1 MSIVNNYLGWVPSI
15 KKIDEYIKLGLTKPL
30 IRTVMYIALA
40 FWSINDPMG
49 LASAADRALSN
60 QLGRFRAFTLP
71 ISTAPITVVNIDY
84 PSITGL
90 HNSGDGWM
98 GADDWPLT
106 YADHGRILRDLAMP
120 RNGESAPAAIFY
132 DILFE
137 RPRVTSGN
145 LDLLGRTLSRLQ
157 EHPNAA
163 RIYLAGGGS
172 FLPMS
177 KQSLAKLNN
186 PSLAVSAWEGVGESY
201 PLQAQ
206 LSNVAGSK
214 MTSSAASILY
224 QELCRARHEDCRWIQ
239 STDLPPLS
247 PQWYITAN
255 SDCPAGKISIWHDVK
270 TIIMRLAAF
279 SASLEYPPSSCMPVH
294 QVRLSQLYGE
304 QSVRL
309 KPPHTRLGEPY
320 VVLVGNVMPSLND
333 YVESPLYGQIAGVYL
348 HANALI
354 NLINQGEQY
363 IKERDVFWFSLFTL
377 LVTIYVCMWFRG
389 TFGQD
394 GWFGR
399 RRVWLV
405 NAISKVEDIGSGS
418 IIIKA
423 FKSILIAVFYA
434 VTVIAGYMIFS
445 MFNEHPQGGLVLL
458 AFIPFLK
465 EVVLSGESRYV
476 QDNKGSYE

>member
-1 MSIVNNYLGWVPSI
+1 MNIFNDISRWIPSI
-15 KKIDEYIKLGLTKPL
+15 KRIDGYIRLGLTKPL
-30 IRTVMYIALA
+30 FRAAMYIAFA

-60 QLGRFRAFTLP
+60 QLGRFRAFIQP
-71 ISTAPITVVNIDY
+71 INTAPITVINIDY

-90 HNSGDGWM
+90 HNSGNGWM

-120 RNGESAPAAIFY
+120 RGDESAPAAIFY

-145 LDLLGRTLSRLQ
+145 LGSLGRTLSRLQ
-157 EHPNAA
+157 ENHNAA

-172 FLPMS
+172 FLSMS
-177 KQSLAKLNN
+177 KQSLAQLKN
-186 PSLAVSAWEGVGESY
+186 PSLAVSAWEGVGDNY
-201 PLQAQ
+201 PLKAQ
-206 LSNVAGSK
+206 LSNVAASK
-214 MTSSAASILY
+214 IADSAASILY

-239 STDLPPLS
+239 STNLPPLS
-247 PQWYITAN
+247 PQWYITEN
-255 SDCPAGKISIWHDVK
+255 SDCPAGKMSIWHDVK
-270 TIIMRLAAF
+270 AIIMRLATF
-279 SASLEYPPSSCMPVH
+279 SASLEYLPSSCIPVH

-304 QSVRL
+304 QPVSLR
-309 KPPHTRLGEPY
+309 PPHIRLGEPY

-354 NLINQGEQY
+354 NLINQGDKY
-363 IKERDVFWFSLFTL
+363 IKERDVFWFSLLTL
-377 LVTIYVCMWFRG
+377 LVTIYLCMWFRG
-389 TFGQD
+389 TLCHD

-399 RRVWLV
+399 RRIWLV
-405 NAISKVEDIGSGS
+405 NAINKIEWIGDDSL
-418 IIIKA
+418 IIKA
-423 FKSILIAVFYA
+423 FKSMLIAVFYVA
-434 VTVIAGYMIFS
+434 TVIAGYMIFS
-445 MFNEHPQGGLVLL
+445 MFNEHPQGWLVLL

-476 QDNKGSYE
+476 QVNKDSYE